1 MDRKLK
7 ILKDK
12 HIVVA
17 GSEGMLGVSL
27 VRSLEN
33 QGANVYQIDLNNKP
47 GENKFECDVTDKEQV
62 KNTLS
67 EIKSKTDYVTG
78 IVNLAAINP
87 TVDSLGNNTR
97 LSDFNFRA
105 DLKSISLTYSGTL
118 NLVSEFE
125 DQLSENSSVVLVGSD
140 LSLISPDQ
148 RIYCNC
154 NGSSEMHKAQCSLKP
169 PSYSF
174 EKFGLIG
181 LTKYLS
187 TYFGPKGIRVNCI
200 CPGPVDTDFSENFR
214 RRLVERTP
222 MGRLATTE
230 DLNSSIQFL
239 LSDMSNFVTG
249 VALPI
254 DGGRSVW

>member
-1 MDRKLK
+1 MDRKQEMFNE
-7 ILKDK
+7 K

-17 GSEGMLGVSL
+17 GSEGMLGASL

-33 QGANVYQIDLNNKP
+33 QGATVYQLDLINKP
-47 GENKFECDVTDKEQV
+47 GENKFECDITDKNQL
-62 KNTLS
+62 KNALS
-67 EIKSKTDYVTG
+67 EIKSKTEYLAG

-87 TVDSLGNNTR
+87 TIDSLGNNTR
-97 LSDFNFRA
+97 LRDFNFET

-118 NLVSEFE
+118 NLVSELE
-125 DQLSENSSVVLVGSD
+125 DQLSENSSVILVGSD

-154 NGSSEMHKAQCSLKP
+154 NGSPDMHKTLCSLKP

-187 TYFGPKGIRVNCI
+187 TYFGPKGVRVNCI
-200 CPGPVDTDFSENFR
+200 CPGPVDIDFSENFR

>member
-7 ILKDK
+7 ILNKK

-17 GSEGMLGVSL
+17 GSKGMLGESL
-27 VRSLEN
+27 VQSLEN
-33 QGANVYQIDLNNKP
+33 QGATVYQLDLNNKP
-47 GENKFECDVTDKEQV
+47 GENKFECDITDKAQV
-62 KNTLS
+62 KQALS
-67 EIKSKTDYVTG
+67 EIKSKTDNVTG

-87 TVDSLGNNTR
+87 TIDSLGNNTR
-97 LSDFNFRA
+97 LSDFNFSK
-105 DLKSISLTYSGTL
+105 DLESISLTYSGTL
-118 NLVSEFE
+118 NLVSELE
-125 DQLSENSSVVLVGSD
+125 DLLSEYSSVVLVGSD

-154 NGSSEMHKAQCSLKP
+154 NGSPEMHKAQCSLKP

-222 MGRLATTE
+222 MGRLATTK

-239 LSDMSNFVTG
+239 LSDMSDFVTG
-249 VALPI
+249 VALPV